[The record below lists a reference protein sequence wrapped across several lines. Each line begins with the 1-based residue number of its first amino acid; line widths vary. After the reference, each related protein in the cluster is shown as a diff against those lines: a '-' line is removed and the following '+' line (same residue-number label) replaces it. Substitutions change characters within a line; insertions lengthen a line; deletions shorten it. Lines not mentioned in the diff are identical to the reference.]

1 MDDIPLLSNMDG
13 EELFNTILSWAT
25 SLKNYMVAILTYM
38 NELDTQKIKWAS
50 IRTSINN
57 AEQLLDTLKTFS
69 TSTDPSILMSI
80 SDIAVDASHML
91 TMAADTL
98 LNYNAVVNYGM
109 SHTYSEN
116 LKILK
121 RNIQDTKNATK
132 LIYKKVI
139 DIAGAVGFKLS
150 DIIDIKTI
158 TKIYNEKL
166 DGRSSISAELYV
178 NTLLGRIKHEPNT
191 SALETAKDLAF
202 GIAFDNIQTATI
214 DASTL
219 SEYHLLQT
227 MTFTP
232 FNFLTRPETSTPV
245 YDISL
250 PNTKLAVTYNILP
263 LINRKHALTY
273 GPIANMKSGLNYKLI
288 ERLQTIYTKPYK
300 ASSEKVPRIF
310 APITGPLI
318 ITTDGTTQLQY
329 EPAVKDKTWAPFAGS
344 RSRVEAYSNAQS
356 VIILDS
362 IKNDDW
368 RDTTVRLQYETA
380 VKNKTLPS
388 GECNATNLLQVLI
401 TIFER
406 IYDETL
412 PKTPQEFQNIVIPEH
427 TPTDYFCEAISF
439 ISFGTIDEKIR
450 ELQIKTNNPKVPYET
465 IRRELSITHMFQTIS
480 AGQKLSKQFTTFYYC
495 EKDVFKLSS
504 NQLKIALMKNF
515 NAIAQKAL
523 KEEPI
528 ECLPTTLK
536 IFTLL
541 K

>member
-1 MDDIPLLSNMDG
+1 MDDISVLSNMDG
-13 EELFNTILSWAT
+13 KELFNTILSWAT
-25 SLKNYMVAILTYM
+25 SLKNYMDAILNYM
-38 NELDTQKIKWAS
+38 NELDTQKTKWAS

-69 TSTDPSILMSI
+69 ASTEPSILMNI

-91 TMAADTL
+91 NIAASTL
-98 LNYNAVVNYGM
+98 LNYNTIINYGM

-121 RNIQDTKNATK
+121 RNIQDTESATK

-150 DIIDIKTI
+150 ENIDIKTI

-178 NTLLGRIKHEPNT
+178 NTLIGRIKYEPNT
-191 SALETAKDLAF
+191 STLETAKDLAF
-202 GIAFDNIQTATI
+202 GLPLDNIQNATI

-232 FNFLTRPETSTPV
+232 LNFLTIPETSTPV

-250 PNTKLAVTYNILP
+250 PNTKIAVTYNILP
-263 LINRKHALTY
+263 LIDRKHALTY

-300 ASSEKVPRIF
+300 ASSEKVPRLF

-318 ITTDGTTQLQY
+318 VTTDGTTQLQ
-329 EPAVKDKTWAPFAGS
+329 VLKDKTWAPFAGS

-356 VIILDS
+356 VIILDG
-362 IKNDDW
+362 IKNDNW
-368 RDTTVRLQYETA
+368 RDTTIREQYETA

-388 GECNATNLLQVLI
+388 GECNTTNLLQILI

-412 PKTPQEFQNIVIPEH
+412 PKTLQEFQNIVLPEH
-427 TPTDYFCEAISF
+427 TPADYFCEAISF
-439 ISFGTIDEKIR
+439 ISFGTIDERIR
-450 ELQIKTNNPKVPYET
+450 EMQIKTNSPKVPYET
-465 IRRELSITHMFQTIS
+465 IRKELNVTHMVQTIS
-480 AGQKLSKQFTTFYYC
+480 AGQKLSKQFAAFYYC
-495 EKDVFKLSS
+495 EKDVFKLSN
-504 NQLKIALMKNF
+504 NQLKIALMKHF
-515 NAIAQKAL
+515 KEIAQKAL

-536 IFTLL
+536 IYTLL